1 MLRTLAAD
9 LHIHTVLSP
18 CAEVEMIP
26 PLIVQKA
33 LLRGLALIAVT
44 DHNASGNVAAVAR
57 AAAGTGLSVLSGMEL
72 QTREEVHLLCLFDEL
87 DGCLA
92 WEEEVQ
98 KRLPERENRP
108 DHFGEQWLVDESG
121 NWTRTE
127 HRMLATSAAIGL
139 EEAVKAVEVLGGLAI
154 PAHVDRASFS
164 LLANLGFVP
173 RGLATP
179 VLEVSP
185 SFDPPTGFAVWP
197 ELRERMLVSNGD
209 AHRLADIGGRTTLT
223 VESCTVGEIRRAAAS
238 DGGRSIEVRWE
249 RRPMS

>member
-9 LHIHTVLSP
+9 LHTHTVLSP

-26 PLIVQKA
+26 PLIVERA
-33 LLRGLALIAVT
+33 LLCGLSLIAVT
-44 DHNASGNVAAVAR
+44 DHNASGNAAAVAR
-57 AAAGTGLSVLSGMEL
+57 AAAGTGLTVLPGMEL

-98 KRLPERENRP
+98 RKLPERENLP

-127 HRMLATSAAIGL
+127 QRMLATSASISL
-139 EEAVKAVEVLGGLAI
+139 EEAVRRVETIGGLVI
-154 PAHVDRASFS
+154 PAHVDRPSFS

-179 VLEVSP
+179 LLEVSP
-185 SFDPPTGFAVWP
+185 SFRPFTGFAAWP

-209 AHRLADIGGRTTLT
+209 AHRLADIGGRTMLT
-223 VESCTVGEIRRAAAS
+223 VESCTVQEIRRAAAC
-238 DGGRSIEVRWE
+238 DGGRSVEVRWE
-249 RRPMS
+249 RRTLS